1 MIRNDLRNVAIIAHV
16 DHGKTTLV
24 DQMLKQSGTFRDNQ
38 VVEERVMDSGD
49 LERERGITILAKN
62 TSVHYHGVKINIID
76 TPGHADF
83 GGEVERVLKMVNGVL
98 ILVDAAEGPMPQTRF
113 VMQKALE
120 LGHRLIIVVNKVD
133 RPDARIAE
141 VEDEILELL
150 IDLNASDDQLESPI
164 LFCSGRA
171 GTASRYADREGKDLT
186 PLFDTI
192 LNHIPP
198 MDVDPDGA
206 LQLLVSSI
214 DYNDYV
220 GRIGIGRI
228 ERGTAEANREVAV
241 CNYNSVGRVKRGKL
255 VNLYQIEGLTRVPA
269 EKVQAGDIVCFS
281 GLEGINIGDTV
292 CSVEKIEA
300 VPFVKISEPTVEMTF
315 SVNDSPFA
323 GKEGKFVTS
332 RHLRDRLYREL
343 LKDVSLKVEDTDS
356 ADSFRV
362 SGRGEMHLSILI
374 ETMRREGYE
383 FQVSTPKVL
392 YKTIDGKLYEPVDR
406 LIVDVPEDGTG
417 AVFQSMGERKGELEH
432 MSAIGSR
439 MRLEFLIPS
448 RGLFGYK
455 SEFLTQTKGEGV
467 MNSIFYEY
475 QPYKGDLQ
483 RRDTGSLV
491 AFETGEA
498 VTYGLF
504 NAQDRG
510 TLFVGAGTQV
520 YEGMVVG
527 VSPKSDDINVNVC
540 KKKHMTNTRAAGSD
554 DAMRL
559 NNPKIMS
566 LEECLEFINDDELL
580 EVTPKNLRIRKRI
593 LDSELR
599 AKARAKEKEKKG

>member
-24 DQMLKQSGTFRDNQ
+24 DQMLKQSGTFRENQ
-38 VVEERVMDSGD
+38 VVEERVMDSNAI
-49 LERERGITILAKN
+49 ERERGITILAKN

-98 ILVDAAEGPMPQTRF
+98 LLVDAAEGPMPQTRF

-120 LGHRLIIVVNKVD
+120 LNHKLIIVVNKID
-133 RPDARIAE
+133 RPDARIEE
-141 VEDEILELL
+141 VENEILDLL
-150 IDLNASDDQLESPI
+150 IDLNANDDQIDSPI

-171 GTASRYADREGKDLT
+171 GTASLYADKPGKDLT

-198 MDVDPDGA
+198 MEVDETAPM
-206 LQLLVSSI
+206 QLLVSSI

-228 ERGTAEANREVAV
+228 ERGTVKANQEVAI
-241 CNYNSVGRVKRGKL
+241 CNHNIPSLNKRGKL
-255 VNLYQIEGLTRVPA
+255 VNLYQIEGLSRVA
-269 EKVQAGDIVCFS
+269 VQEAKAGNIVCFS

-292 CSVEKIEA
+292 CSTEKVEA

-332 RHLRDRLYREL
+332 RHLRERLYREL
-343 LKDVSLKVEDTDS
+343 LRDVSLKVEDTDS
-356 ADSFRV
+356 AESFKV

-392 YKTIDGKLYEPVDR
+392 YKTYDGKLYEPVER
-406 LIVDVPEDGTG
+406 LIVDVPNDGTG
-417 AVFQSMGERKGELEH
+417 AVFQSMGERKGELVH

-439 MRLEFLIPS
+439 VRLEFLIPA

-467 MNSIFYEY
+467 MNSIFFEY
-475 QPYKGDLQ
+475 QPYKGDIK

-491 AFETGEA
+491 AFESGEA

-510 TLFVGAGTQV
+510 VLFIEPGTQV

-527 VSPKSDDINVNVC
+527 VSPKTEDINVNVC

-559 NNPKIMS
+559 NTPKKMS
-566 LEECLEFINDDELL
+566 LEECLEFLNDDELL
-580 EVTPKNLRIRKRI
+580 EVTPVSLRIRKRI

-599 AKARAKEKEKKG
+599 AKARAKEKKA

>member
-24 DQMLKQSGTFRDNQ
+24 DQMLKQSGTFRENQ
-38 VVEERVMDSGD
+38 VVEERVMDSNA

-83 GGEVERVLKMVNGVL
+83 GGEVERVLKMVSGVL
-98 ILVDAAEGPMPQTRF
+98 LLVDAAEGPMPQTRF

-120 LGHRLIIVVNKVD
+120 LNHKLIIVVNKVD

-141 VEDEILELL
+141 VQDEILELL
-150 IDLNASDDQLESPI
+150 LDLNASDDQLDSPI

-171 GTASRYADREGKDLT
+171 GTASRYADKEGKDLT

-198 MDVDPDGA
+198 MQVDENGPM
-206 LQLLVSSI
+206 QLLVSSI

-228 ERGTAEANREVAV
+228 ERGRVRANQEVAI
-241 CNYNSVGRVKRGKL
+241 CNHNIPSVNRRGKL
-255 VNLYQIEGLTRVPA
+255 VNLYQIEGLSRVPVESA
-269 EKVQAGDIVCFS
+269 AAGDIVCFS

-292 CSVEKIEA
+292 CATDKIEA
-300 VPFVKISEPTVEMTF
+300 VSFVRISEPTVEMTF

-332 RHLRDRLYREL
+332 RHLRERLYREL
-343 LKDVSLKVEDTDS
+343 LRDVSLKVEDTDS
-356 ADSFRV
+356 AEAFKV

-383 FQVSTPKVL
+383 FQVSTPRVL
-392 YKTIDGKLYEPVDR
+392 YKTIDGKLYEPVER
-406 LIVDVPEDGTG
+406 LIVDVPEEGTG
-417 AVFQSMGERKGELEH
+417 AVFQSMGERKGELVH
-432 MSAIGSR
+432 MSAVGSR
-439 MRLEFLIPS
+439 MRLEFLIPA

-455 SEFLTQTKGEGV
+455 SEFLTSTKGEGV
-467 MNSIFYEY
+467 MNSIFFEY
-475 QPYKGDLQ
+475 QPYKGDIR

-491 AFETGEA
+491 AFESGEA

-510 TLFVGAGTQV
+510 ILFIDPGTQV

-527 VSPKSDDINVNVC
+527 VSPKTEDINVNVC

-559 NNPKIMS
+559 NSPKKMS
-566 LEECLEFINDDELL
+566 LEECLEFFNDDELL
-580 EVTPKNLRIRKRI
+580 EVTPVSLRIRKRI

-599 AKARAKEKEKKG
+599 AKARAKEKKA

>member
-24 DQMLKQSGTFRDNQ
+24 DQMLKQSGTFRENQ
-38 VVEERVMDSGD
+38 VVEERVMDSNA

-83 GGEVERVLKMVNGVL
+83 GGEVERVLKMVSGVL
-98 ILVDAAEGPMPQTRF
+98 LLVDAAEGPMPQTRF

-120 LGHRLIIVVNKVD
+120 LNHKLIIVVNKVD

-141 VEDEILELL
+141 VQDEILELL
-150 IDLNASDDQLESPI
+150 LDLNASDDQLDSPI

-171 GTASRYADREGKDLT
+171 GTASRYADKEGKDLT

-198 MDVDPDGA
+198 MQVDENGPM
-206 LQLLVSSI
+206 QLLVSSI

-228 ERGTAEANREVAV
+228 ERGRVRANQEVAI
-241 CNYNSVGRVKRGKL
+241 CNHNIPSVNRRGKL
-255 VNLYQIEGLTRVPA
+255 VNLYQIEGLSRVPVESA
-269 EKVQAGDIVCFS
+269 AAGDIVCFS

-292 CSVEKIEA
+292 CATDKIEA
-300 VPFVKISEPTVEMTF
+300 VPFVRISEPTVEMTF

-332 RHLRDRLYREL
+332 RHLRERLYREL
-343 LKDVSLKVEDTDS
+343 LRDVSLKVEDTDS
-356 ADSFRV
+356 AEAFKV

-383 FQVSTPKVL
+383 FQVSTPRVL
-392 YKTIDGKLYEPVDR
+392 YKTIDGKLYEPVER
-406 LIVDVPEDGTG
+406 LIVDVPEEGTG
-417 AVFQSMGERKGELEH
+417 AVFQSMGERKGELVH
-432 MSAIGSR
+432 MSAVGSR
-439 MRLEFLIPS
+439 MRLEFLIPA

-455 SEFLTQTKGEGV
+455 SEFLTSTKGEGV
-467 MNSIFYEY
+467 MNSIFFEY
-475 QPYKGDLQ
+475 QPYKGDIR

-491 AFETGEA
+491 AFESGEA

-510 TLFVGAGTQV
+510 ILFIDPGTQV

-527 VSPKSDDINVNVC
+527 VSPKTEDINVNVC

-559 NNPKIMS
+559 NSPKKMS
-566 LEECLEFINDDELL
+566 LEECLEFLNDDELL
-580 EVTPKNLRIRKRI
+580 EVTPVSLRIRKRI

-599 AKARAKEKEKKG
+599 AKARAKEKKA